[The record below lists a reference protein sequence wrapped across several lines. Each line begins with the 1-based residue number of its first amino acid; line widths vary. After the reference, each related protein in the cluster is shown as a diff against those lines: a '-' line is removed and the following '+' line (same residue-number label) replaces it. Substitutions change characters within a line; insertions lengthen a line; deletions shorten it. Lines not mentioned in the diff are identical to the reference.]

1 MYFSGTGYNVSFFL
15 SLAKSLSVLSCKN
28 LWSYFHW
35 SFCCCCFSSLYFIYL
50 YSDLYFLPSA
60 DFELNSF
67 SSSLKCKVR
76 LFIWDP
82 FFLNVSIYHCK
93 VPSLELLL
101 LNLVIFGMF
110 CFHLCL
116 FQETLFLFDFFFNPL
131 VVQECAV

>member
-15 SLAKSLSVLSCKN
+15 RLAKSLPVLSCKN
-28 LWSYFHW
+28 LCSYFHW
-35 SFCCCCFSSLYFIYL
+35 SCCCCFSGLYFIYL
-50 YSDLYFLPSA
+50 YSDLDFLPSA
-60 DFELNSF
+60 NFELNSF
-67 SSSLKCKVR
+67 SSSLRYKVR

-93 VPSLELLL
+93 PSSLELLL
-101 LNLVIFGMF
+101 LNLVIFSTF

-131 VVQECAV
+131 VVQEYTV